1 MHYKQN
7 GAVVTIGNGP
17 NHVIAL
23 HGWFGHARG
32 WGPFVDVLDGDRFT
46 YAFIDYRGY
55 GSRRGIQG
63 RFDMREIAADV
74 LALGDELGWQRF
86 SLIGHSMG
94 GKAMQA
100 VAMLAPARVTAMVGV
115 TPVPPAPVPFD
126 QPTRALFERAA
137 GELAARIAVLGNST
151 GERLSR
157 HWVEKM
163 ARASTQHADA
173 DAFAAY
179 FRAWAD
185 TDFSAEVAGT
195 SVPTLLLVGEHDPSL
210 TADVMEQTYGKAFLD
225 LAIDVI
231 RNAGHYPMDETPVDL
246 ATRIERF
253 LSDIQSRSKP

>member
-1 MHYKQN
+1 
-7 GAVVTIGNGP
+7 
-17 NHVIAL
+17 
-23 HGWFGHARG
+23 
-32 WGPFVDVLDGDRFT
+32 
-46 YAFIDYRGY
+46 
-55 GSRRGIQG
+55 
-63 RFDMREIAADV
+63 
-74 LALGDELGWQRF
+74 
-86 SLIGHSMG
+86 
-94 GKAMQA
+94 MQA